1 MVKGFGIFL
10 KEACH
15 EQRQSEPGPWCQVP
29 GNTTFPHMGSLPA
42 SAPPPPIYHVTVW
55 RQLTFAEAEITASL
69 HHLALWTEEY
79 ARNTAQQ
86 AVGADPWI

>member
-1 MVKGFGIFL
+1 M
-10 KEACH
+10 
-15 EQRQSEPGPWCQVP
+15 VP
-29 GNTTFPHMGSLPA
+29 GSRQHNLPTYGKPTCL
-42 SAPPPPIYHVTVW
+42 SAPPPPVYHVTVW

-86 AVGADPWI
+86 AVGADPWK

>member
-1 MVKGFGIFL
+1 M
-10 KEACH
+10 
-15 EQRQSEPGPWCQVP
+15 VP
-29 GNTTFPHMGSLPA
+29 GSRQHNLPTYGKPTCL
-42 SAPPPPIYHVTVW
+42 SAPPPVYHVTVW

-86 AVGADPWI
+86 AVGADPWK